1 MEIRPILSAMLRN
14 KTGAVLITLQIA
26 VTLAVVTN
34 AAHII
39 KQRLDLIGRPT
50 GLDVA
55 HIFQVQSV
63 DFAEHVSFR
72 ERVRADLELLRGLP
86 GVRAA
91 TAIGSMP
98 LSGGGSATEHYVE
111 AGQDESRVAANYFTI
126 DEQGLETLGV
136 KLVAG
141 RDFRPEDVDF
151 YESTSGKLPAS
162 IIVTDVL
169 AKRLFPNGNALGATV
184 YDGLGQPQAIIG
196 IVEHMHGSWVDAE
209 RVDEVV
215 LRPQIYDGNFVRYAV
230 RTEPGRRDEVMA
242 VVEQKLT
249 ALDPQRVVRGVR
261 SLEEIASDSY
271 GADRAMA
278 ILLTTVIALLIA
290 VTALGIV
297 GLASFSVKSR
307 TKQIGTR
314 RAIGASRP
322 DIIRYFMVEN
332 WLITTGGVALGSAL
346 AVALNLWLVRTF
358 ELPKLEI
365 VYIPLGIAALWL
377 LGLLAVLGPAR
388 RAASIAPAI
397 ATRTV

>member
-1 MEIRPILSAMLRN
+1 VEIRPILSAMLRN
-14 KTGAVLITLQIA
+14 RTGAVLIALQIA

-63 DFAEHVSFR
+63 DFSEHVSFS
-72 ERVRADLELLRGLP
+72 ERVRADLELLRGIP
-86 GVRAA
+86 GVRVA

-98 LSGGGSATEHYVE
+98 LSGGGSATEYYVE
-111 AGQDESRVAANYFTI
+111 AGKDESRVAANYFTI

-162 IIVTDVL
+162 IIVTDAL
-169 AKRLFPNGNALGATV
+169 AKRLFPDGNALGSTV
-184 YDGLGQPQAIIG
+184 YDGLGQPQAIVG

-249 ALDPQRVVRGVR
+249 MLDPQRVVRGLH

-314 RAIGASRP
+314 RAIGATRP

-332 WLITTGGVALGSAL
+332 WLITTGGVALGSVLAL
-346 AVALNLWLVRTF
+346 AFNVWLVRTF
-358 ELPKLEI
+358 ELPKLEV
-365 VYIPLGIAALWL
+365 VYIPLGIVTLWV
-377 LGLLAVLGPAR
+377 LGLIAVLGPAR